1 MVDVRHSILIKIIA
15 LSAGKTL
22 SVDELTEHLEM
33 PSSFWR
39 LTDTYLDC
47 ARAPSQHCPPM
58 PVQSSK
64 RYSSDDEVGH
74 PPSIPSC

>member
-22 SVDELTEHLEM
+22 SVDDLTEHLEM

-39 LTDTYLDC
+39 LAD
-47 ARAPSQHCPPM
+47 
-58 PVQSSK
+58 
-64 RYSSDDEVGH
+64 
-74 PPSIPSC
+74 